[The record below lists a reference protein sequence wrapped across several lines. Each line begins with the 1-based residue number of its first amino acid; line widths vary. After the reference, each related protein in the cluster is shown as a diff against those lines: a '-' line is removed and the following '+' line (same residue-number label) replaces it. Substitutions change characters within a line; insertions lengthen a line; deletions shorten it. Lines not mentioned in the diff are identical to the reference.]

1 MGEIIEFNR
10 KNESLKKKTPDIR
23 CYCLS
28 FGIKNDLTNFEKFYS
43 NLKNV
48 LQNKTINYNKII
60 DNYLFYSMN
69 TCAINKEIFS
79 VDKLIKDID
88 ALNAYL
94 KKENILLSQDEIES
108 IINFNIIKR
117 R

>member
-1 MGEIIEFNR
+1 MGEIIEFNK
-10 KNESLKKKTPDIR
+10 KNESFKKKITDIR

-28 FGIKNDLTNFEKFYS
+28 FGIKNDLTNFESFYS
-43 NLKNV
+43 NLKNI
-48 LQNKTINYNKII
+48 LQNKTINYNKIM

-69 TCAINKEIFS
+69 TCIVNKEIFS

-94 KKENILLSQDEIES
+94 KKENILLSQYEIES